1 MPKVKGSSAA
11 AVLESSDGYPVVAES
26 GKVPAAAADALE
38 SFRNSVVA
46 ECGDVELKPEDAER
60 LRRFMSHLRLQGS
73 AGVRLTCAGDACE
86 YRKTCP
92 LWLAKDGTREV
103 EDPAD
108 PSRTRLVVAT
118 KAPTGRPCPIEAS
131 IVADALQQ
139 FGAHPRVD
147 RNNPIHRAYVN
158 ELCQIAALEWRCNML
173 LGFDFHGVT
182 QEVVCAIS
190 PIGDVYKRREVN
202 QILEVLAKVQNRR
215 SQIFREMTITP
226 EAEAKRRAL
235 EAGAEDSLSRA
246 QAAKR
251 AAIKD
256 AEHAASVMEIP
267 ERVRQDMESRAG
279 KPGERK

>member
-1 MPKVKGSSAA
+1 
-11 AVLESSDGYPVVAES
+11 
-26 GKVPAAAADALE
+26 
-38 SFRNSVVA
+38 
-46 ECGDVELKPEDAER
+46 
-60 LRRFMSHLRLQGS
+60 
-73 AGVRLTCAGDACE
+73 
-86 YRKTCP
+86 
-92 LWLAKDGTREV
+92 
-103 EDPAD
+103 
-108 PSRTRLVVAT
+108 
-118 KAPTGRPCPIEAS
+118 
-131 IVADALQQ
+131 
-139 FGAHPRVD
+139 
-147 RNNPIHRAYVN
+147 
-158 ELCQIAALEWRCNML
+158 ML

-279 KPGERK
+279 NPGERK